1 MSHPEIPEAVAEVA
15 AAHSSLVSKV
25 LVLDSDA
32 AQHSIIKTFCD
43 ANDLVAV
50 KVAAGNAMSV
60 LRSNVDLGAVLLW
73 EHCRGT
79 NGGINIA
86 REINQIR
93 PDLPIFLRR
102 DEKASLD
109 DLPQA
114 DRRLFRVAYT
124 TRDLEVLREA
134 VASSLFNR
142 VYPSALVRG
151 ITEVSKNAIEVQ
163 FKDVLVEHEAPCLVK
178 DRIIFGELFSMIPL
192 ESNWCR
198 GYMMLQTEEQEL
210 MDFVRCDAFGTAG
223 GDGAGSSFREINSLL
238 GEATNMVWGAFKN
251 RFFSEDLEENRSHS
265 QVPIIV
271 NHRHRYISFGSDDPL
286 LCVKYR
292 LHDRRDPEVNPI
304 TVYQWFAFSL
314 SWSPDKFKE
323 NVPSVDSMF
332 ASGELELF

>member
-1 MSHPEIPEAVAEVA
+1 MNAPHTPDAVKEAA
-15 AAHSSLVSKV
+15 LVSKV
-25 LVLDSDA
+25 LVLDGDA
-32 AQHSIIKTFCD
+32 AQHSIIKAFCE
-43 ANDLVAV
+43 ANDLVAL

-73 EHCRGT
+73 EHCRGVG
-79 NGGINIA
+79 GGITMA
-86 REINQIR
+86 REIHQVR

-102 DEKASLD
+102 NDKPTLD
-109 DLPQA
+109 DLADA

-124 TRDLEVLREA
+124 TQRLELLREA
-134 VASSLFNR
+134 VNTSLFNR

-163 FKDVLVEHEAPCLVK
+163 FKDVLVEHDAPCLVK

-210 MDFVRCDAFGTAG
+210 LDFVRCDAFGPSHNE
-223 GDGAGSSFREINSLL
+223 GSSFREINSLL

-251 RFFSEDLEENRSHS
+251 RFISDEPDAYRSQT

-292 LHDRRDPEVNPI
+292 LHDRRDPEVHPI

-323 NVPSVDSMF
+323 NVPSMDSMF
-332 ASGELELF
+332 ASGEIELF

>member
-1 MSHPEIPEAVAEVA
+1 MD
-15 AAHSSLVSKV
+15 SSPQDVPLVSKV
-25 LVLDSDA
+25 LVLDSDP
-32 AQHSIIKTFCD
+32 AQHSITKAFCE
-43 ANDLVAV
+43 ANDLVAL

-60 LRSNVDLGAVLLW
+60 LRSNVDLGAILLW
-73 EHCRGT
+73 EHCRGER
-79 NGGINIA
+79 GGIAMA
-86 REINQIR
+86 REIHQVR

-102 DEKASLD
+102 NDAPTLE
-109 DLPQA
+109 DLPEA
-114 DRRLFRVAYT
+114 DRRLFSAAYT
-124 TRDLEVLREA
+124 TRHLEVLREA

-151 ITEVSKNAIEVQ
+151 ITEVSKTAIEVQ
-163 FKDVLVEHEAPCLVK
+163 FKDVMVEHDAPCLVK

-192 ESNWCR
+192 ESSWCR

-210 MDFVRCDAFGTAG
+210 LDFVRCDTFGTAHNDVSG
-223 GDGAGSSFREINSLL
+223 FREINSLL

-251 RFFSEDLEENRSHS
+251 RFISDEPEHGRSAT

-323 NVPSVDSMF
+323 NVPSMDSLF
-332 ASGELELF
+332 ATGELELF

>member
-1 MSHPEIPEAVAEVA
+1 MERSPA
-15 AAHSSLVSKV
+15 APCALVSKV
-25 LVLDSDA
+25 LVLDSDP
-32 AQHSIIKTFCD
+32 AQHSITKAFCE

-60 LRSNVDLGAVLLW
+60 LRTNVDLGAILLW
-73 EHCRGT
+73 EHTRGES
-79 NGGINIA
+79 GGIAMA
-86 REINQIR
+86 REIHQVR

-102 DEKASLD
+102 NNEPTLA
-109 DLPQA
+109 DLPEH
-114 DRRLFRVAYT
+114 DRRLFRAAYT
-124 TRDLEVLREA
+124 MRHLEVLREA

-142 VYPSALVRG
+142 VYPGALVRG
-151 ITEVSKNAIEVQ
+151 ITEVSKNAIEIQ
-163 FKDVLVEHEAPCLVK
+163 FKDVLVEHDAPCLVK

-210 MDFVRCDAFGTAG
+210 LDFVRCETFGSAHNEV
-223 GDGAGSSFREINSLL
+223 SSFREINSLL

-251 RFFSEDLEENRSHS
+251 RFISDEPDHSRSLT

-304 TVYQWFAFSL
+304 TVYQWFAFNL

-323 NVPSVDSMF
+323 NIPSVDSMF

>member
-1 MSHPEIPEAVAEVA
+1 MNHPATPAAVVA
-15 AAHSSLVSKV
+15 AGSSLVSKV
-25 LVLDSDA
+25 LVLDSDP
-32 AQHSIIKTFCD
+32 AQHAVTKAFCE

-50 KVAAGNAMSV
+50 KVAAGTAMSV
-60 LRSNVDLGAVLLW
+60 LRTNVDLGAILLW
-73 EHCRGT
+73 EHTRGPG
-79 NGGINIA
+79 GGIAMA
-86 REINQIR
+86 REIHQVR

-102 DEKASLD
+102 DTEPTLD
-109 DLPQA
+109 DLPEA
-114 DRRLFRVAYT
+114 DRRHFRAAYT
-124 TRDLEVLREA
+124 MRHLEVLREA

-142 VYPSALVRG
+142 VYPGALVRG
-151 ITEVSKNAIEVQ
+151 ITEVSKTAIEVQ
-163 FKDVLVEHEAPCLVK
+163 FKDVLVEHDAPCLVK

-210 MDFVRCDAFGTAG
+210 MDFVRCETFGTAHNEV
-223 GDGAGSSFREINSLL
+223 SSFREINSLL

-251 RFFSEDLEENRSHS
+251 RFISDEPDHSRSLT

-304 TVYQWFAFSL
+304 TVYQWFAFNL

-323 NVPSVDSMF
+323 NIPSVDSMF

>member
-1 MSHPEIPEAVAEVA
+1 MNHPAIPGAVRA
-15 AAHSSLVSKV
+15 ADALVSKV
-25 LVLDSDA
+25 LVLDGDP
-32 AQHSIIKTFCD
+32 AQHAIIKAFCE

-60 LRSNVDLGAVLLW
+60 LRTNVDLGAILLW
-73 EHCRGT
+73 EHCRGER
-79 NGGINIA
+79 GGIAMA
-86 REINQIR
+86 RDIHQVR

-102 DEKASLD
+102 DGEATLD
-109 DLPQA
+109 DLSES
-114 DRRLFRVAYT
+114 DRRLFRAAYT
-124 TRDLEVLREA
+124 TRQLEVLREA

-142 VYPSALVRG
+142 VYPGALVRG
-151 ITEVSKNAIEVQ
+151 ITEVSKHAIEIQ
-163 FKDVLVEHEAPCLVK
+163 FKDVRVEHDAPCLVK

-192 ESNWCR
+192 ESSWCR

-210 MDFVRCDAFGTAG
+210 LDFVRCATFGEAHC
-223 GDGAGSSFREINSLL
+223 DGSGFREINSLL

-251 RFFSEDLEENRSHS
+251 RFISDEPDHRGALT

-292 LHDRRDPEVNPI
+292 LHDRRDPEVHPI
-304 TVYQWFAFSL
+304 TVYQWFAFNL